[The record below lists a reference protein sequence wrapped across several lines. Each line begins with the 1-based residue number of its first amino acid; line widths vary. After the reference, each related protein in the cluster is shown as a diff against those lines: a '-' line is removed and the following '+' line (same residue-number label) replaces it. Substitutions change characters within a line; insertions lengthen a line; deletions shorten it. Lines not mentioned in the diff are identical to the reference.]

1 MGSEYKARL
10 FEMIISGKGLQYIM
24 DACADMLGNPFVFAN
39 RSLQLVGKS
48 SSCNLYPEVFDWFED
63 YSGEH
68 LQIAQEA
75 SKAGYFNAIYSND
88 APVYGRISG
97 ITTNWVAARVR
108 LKRQILGNILV
119 ADCQKPFTEE
129 YEELMPLVCQT
140 IAFSLQQPVQNN
152 NGDRNYEAMLIDL
165 LNGNMLNSTLDDMA
179 VREHFKLLGWIFP
192 QKIRVLIVRPANSS
206 HTVNP
211 TIIDAQLRSQFP
223 LSLGIIYKNDCIRV
237 LDSKLS
243 EEIIEERLLQYIH
256 TEDMVCGIS
265 RSFSSAL
272 SLKDAYLQADAAIRL
287 RRKQKNI
294 RLHTF
299 DDVSGLYLLEQV
311 TDADKI
317 SKEGM
322 IIPEIRMLQEAGDGM
337 CQERMQDLAAYMS
350 CGRNVTRAAELR
362 GVHKNSMY
370 YRLDKIAEL
379 TGLDLKDDNNCIQ
392 VILSLSMLGYL
403 PFCSQYN

>member
-1 MGSEYKARL
+1 MSSEYKARL
-10 FEMIISGKGLQYIM
+10 FEMIVSGKGLQYIM

-39 RSLQLVGKS
+39 RSLQLVEKS

-68 LQIAQEA
+68 LQIALEA
-75 SKAGYFNAIYSND
+75 SKAGYFNAIYSSD

-97 ITTNWVAARVR
+97 IAKNWVAARVR

-165 LNGNMLNSTLDDMA
+165 INGNILNSTLDDIA
-179 VREHFKLLGWIFP
+179 VRKHFKLLGWIFP

-223 LSLGIIYKNDCIRV
+223 LSLGIIYKNDCIRI

-243 EEIIEERLLQYIH
+243 EEIIEERLLKYIH
-256 TEDMVCGIS
+256 IEDMVCGIS
-265 RSFSSAL
+265 RFFSSVL
-272 SLKDAYLQADAAIRL
+272 SLKDAYLDAAAQI
-287 RRKQKNI
+287 
-294 RLHTF
+294 
-299 DDVSGLYLLEQV
+299 
-311 TDADKI
+311 
-317 SKEGM
+317 
-322 IIPEIRMLQEAGDGM
+322 
-337 CQERMQDLAAYMS
+337 
-350 CGRNVTRAAELR
+350 
-362 GVHKNSMY
+362 
-370 YRLDKIAEL
+370 
-379 TGLDLKDDNNCIQ
+379 
-392 VILSLSMLGYL
+392 
-403 PFCSQYN
+403 